1 MLILLDENL
10 PLELAAELSGHD
22 VRSVRDMAWRGKRN
36 GELLALMRDND
47 IEFFVTVDKSLRF
60 QQPIDRFPTRIIQL
74 FARSNNITHLRP
86 LMPSVRA
93 YLADGQ
99 FEKLKE
105 IRA

>member
-1 MLILLDENL
+1 MRILLDEDL
-10 PLELAAELSGHD
+10 PLELATEFSGHD

-36 GELLALMRDND
+36 GELLALMQDND

-60 QQPIDRFPTRIIQL
+60 QQPIDRFPIRIIL
-74 FARSNNITHLRP
+74 LLARSNNIKHLRP

-93 YLADGQ
+93 YLTDGP

>member
-36 GELLALMRDND
+36 GELLALMRDSD
-47 IEFFVTVDKSLRF
+47 IEFFVTVDQSLRF
-60 QQPIDRFPTRIIQL
+60 QQPIDRFPTGIIQL

-93 YLADGQ
+93 YRADGQ